1 MTNYFNEQIAD
12 LVRKR
17 DQAYTIYKIVSDAHQ
32 VNVHDLNTKRRG
44 VTLAK
49 HLLKSRI
56 ALYCAFSQLG
66 YTRKDISNI
75 TGRDTTTINR
85 GWRLHRDM
93 LKDEDYKSKWAQI
106 VASLDA
112 LETL

>member
-32 VNVHDLNTKRRG
+32 VNIHDLNTKRRG

-49 HLLKSRI
+49 PLD
-56 ALYCAFSQLG
+56 
-66 YTRKDISNI
+66 DIFGIEVIGNI
-75 TGRDTTTINR
+75 YDNPKNT
-85 GWRLHRDM
+85 
-93 LKDEDYKSKWAQI
+93 E
-106 VASLDA
+106 V
-112 LETL
+112 

>member
-44 VTLAK
+44 VYFYLGEIYWGESAWLVQS
-49 HLLKSRI
+49 LLGKKYR
-56 ALYCAFSQLG
+56 LD
-66 YTRKDISNI
+66 DIFGIEVIGNI
-75 TGRDTTTINR
+75 YDNPKNTE
-85 GWRLHRDM
+85 L
-93 LKDEDYKSKWAQI
+93 
-106 VASLDA
+106 
-112 LETL
+112 